1 MSHFTILTEKQYLT
15 SFLSCYKSHRELWDP
30 KHEDYLNKNAKLP
43 GYKALLKILRTVFID
58 ATIHDVK
65 KKINILRSGYR
76 RELHKIKM
84 GQATGRSYTPKLWW
98 FKYIDFLKNHMQNIE
113 LVNIMDDTVRSSIC
127 DEEEESSIKENSD
140 SYPFLNIT
148 EIKQSD
154 NEEVDE
160 SNMVEEVEISYAPH
174 TKRQKIKFEN
184 PDDICFKTP
193 TEDSLDEYDESPFQ
207 DTNTSSHV
215 KTLSNISAPYRKS
228 TNSSFRDVKSNYNE
242 DEVLACGWMM
252 QYRNLRSE
260 QKIFAKK
267 AIDDILFEA
276 KLETLHRHSVRINE
290 AALCNNCG
298 RVAEQFSMTN

>member
-1 MSHFTILTEKQYLT
+1 MFGFNFWTQFIDIYKSQPALWDVNSDNYNMKQYKISAYNTL
-15 SFLSCYKSHRELWDP
+15 L
-30 KHEDYLNKNAKLP
+30 AKL
-43 GYKALLKILRTVFID
+43 REID
-58 ATIHDVK
+58 PNADINMVK
-65 KKINILRSGYR
+65 RKINSFRSCLR
-76 RELHKIKM
+76 RERQKTVSM
-84 GQATGRSYTPKLWW
+84 AKLGKEYVSTWK
-98 FKYIDFLKNHMQNIE
+98 FYPYFSFINEPDPFDDDK
-113 LVNIMDDTVRSSIC
+113 LVNGSNITYSK
-127 DEEEESSIKENSD
+127 EEIVISLGNDESSIKENSD